1 MRKEQVRKNPPET
14 SLTPKQDDHTS
25 KSLELSEGQLEA
37 HFRRLN
43 LAHTRRIYKEVA
55 DRAEKEGWSYRD
67 WLCCWPKKW
76 HEENRRDCNV
86 VRGAHTSRSSRPS
99 TSSTSRCTQRSGS
112 P

>member
-1 MRKEQVRKNPPET
+1 MRKEQARKNPRET
-14 SLTPKQDDHTS
+14 SLTPKQDDNTS

-37 HFRRLN
+37 HFRLGP
-43 LAHTRRIYKEVA
+43 RRKVGPI
-55 DRAEKEGWSYRD
+55 GNS

-76 HEENRRDCNV
+76 REENRRDCNV

-99 TSSTSRCTQRSGS
+99 TSSTSRCSQRSGS